1 MFLFILQLFYKDTL
15 LFRITAHFIHILMK
29 NQQTDDRKKL
39 IGDETRIVLLGI
51 LAATMWAKLPT
62 FRYCMFFL
70 FFISLQPNS
79 ISYKKYKYQGKMR
92 RTVSTLLLLLFVV
105 IAEAQNLTGKVID
118 SKTQEA
124 IIGATVTL
132 KGSKK

>member
-1 MFLFILQLFYKDTL
+1 
-15 LFRITAHFIHILMK
+15 
-29 NQQTDDRKKL
+29 
-39 IGDETRIVLLGI
+39 
-51 LAATMWAKLPT
+51 
-62 FRYCMFFL
+62 MFFL
-70 FFISLQPNS
+70 FFIPLQPNS
-79 ISYKKYKYQGKMR
+79 ISYKKNKHQGKMR

-132 KGSKK
+132 KGSKKNSDSHGYQWSVPFEQYDRRKYHTYQLCGIQVFGCAIS

>member
-1 MFLFILQLFYKDTL
+1 
-15 LFRITAHFIHILMK
+15 
-29 NQQTDDRKKL
+29 
-39 IGDETRIVLLGI
+39 
-51 LAATMWAKLPT
+51 
-62 FRYCMFFL
+62 
-70 FFISLQPNS
+70 
-79 ISYKKYKYQGKMR
+79 MR

-132 KGSKK
+132 KGSKKIATVTDINGQFRLSNTTEGSIIRISYVWDTSLWMCHFIMVPLIACARMLLLLARWW

>member
-1 MFLFILQLFYKDTL
+1 
-15 LFRITAHFIHILMK
+15 
-29 NQQTDDRKKL
+29 
-39 IGDETRIVLLGI
+39 
-51 LAATMWAKLPT
+51 
-62 FRYCMFFL
+62 MFFL
-70 FFISLQPNS
+70 FFIPLQPNS

>member
-1 MFLFILQLFYKDTL
+1 
-15 LFRITAHFIHILMK
+15 
-29 NQQTDDRKKL
+29 
-39 IGDETRIVLLGI
+39 
-51 LAATMWAKLPT
+51 
-62 FRYCMFFL
+62 
-70 FFISLQPNS
+70 
-79 ISYKKYKYQGKMR
+79 MR

-132 KGSKK
+132 KGSKKIATVTDINGQFRLSNTTEGSIIRISYVGYKSLDVPFHNGATYR

>member
-1 MFLFILQLFYKDTL
+1 
-15 LFRITAHFIHILMK
+15 
-29 NQQTDDRKKL
+29 
-39 IGDETRIVLLGI
+39 
-51 LAATMWAKLPT
+51 
-62 FRYCMFFL
+62 
-70 FFISLQPNS
+70 
-79 ISYKKYKYQGKMR
+79 MR